1 MIDKV
6 HKIRKEVARIQLYTQ
21 SEVLKQV
28 LDYIDEVQK
37 EPVSEDKMTISK
49 EWFEHCKKSWYNE
62 GYIDGEYNRDRQFED
77 TVSED
82 FEEALAKEWKGY
94 NDRGAATV
102 DALEDN
108 TQELSFA
115 KGFYRG
121 SKWKAEQFEKNRL
134 DACDKQTEE
143 EAEIESDFVM
153 GIIEKEHRQPTFD
166 DAIKYGMK
174 LKEQQMMSNA
184 IDAHCFGFQGDALF
198 SFRLPADKYLVGS
211 EVKVIVIKKK

>member
-1 MIDKV
+1 MTDKV
-6 HKIRKEVARIQLYTQ
+6 QKIREEVEKRFEQIKNSEKESDSGAFYQLK
-21 SEVLKQV
+21 EL
-28 LDYIDEVQK
+28 LEFIDSLQE
-37 EPVSEDKMTISK
+37 EPVSEDLEEYSALIADELPQGTTLTSNGEFDIASVRKLIIDA
-49 EWFEHCKKSWYNE
+49 CKH
-62 GYIDGEYNRDRQFED
+62 G
-77 TVSED
+77 
-82 FEEALAKEWKGY
+82 AKWQK
-94 NDRGAATV
+94 
-102 DALEDN
+102 
-108 TQELSFA
+108 
-115 KGFYRG
+115 
-121 SKWKAEQFEKNRL
+121 EQFEKNRL

-198 SFRLPADKYLVGS
+198 SFRLPADNYLVGS